1 MIESCRNCEKY
12 ASCDALCEKVLQY
25 LEEHCSEK
33 ISVETVSETSLEKVG
48 EEEERND
55 VSILDTLRNIDP
67 GNIYSA
73 ETDMDIRWD
82 KNEIVYGDLTP
93 DDFKNM
99 RSHIEVCV
107 HDKKIRRR
115 FYAFL
120 GCDTMTAI
128 ATRAGVSKQMIQKQF
143 ALIVQTVQGM
153 LARNLDN
160 ASTSTPYDGKAMNIK
175 EPRIPL
181 SPYQLKLHY
190 LAVQ

>member
-12 ASCDALCEKVLQY
+12 ASCDALCKKVLQY

-55 VSILDTLRNIDP
+55 VSVLDTLRKIDP

-107 HDKKIRRR
+107 PDKKIRRR

-128 ATRAGVSKQMIQKQF
+128 AARAGVSKQMIQQQF
-143 ALIVQTVQGM
+143 ALIVQKVQGM
-153 LARNLDN
+153 MAGDRDN
-160 ASTSTPYDGKAMNIK
+160 ASISTLSDGKATNIK
-175 EPRIPL
+175 EPCIPP